1 MAMNPDILVS
11 ISPNGEVEVTVN
23 GVCGPACA
31 DLTKAIE
38 QALGSVKADRKT
50 PEYFQRQEAHR
61 AQR

>member
-1 MAMNPDILVS
+1 MSQEIIVS
-11 ISPNGEVEVTVN
+11 ISPSGEVKVTVN
-23 GVCGPACA
+23 GVRGPACT

-50 PEYFQRQEAHR
+50 PEYFQRQEVHR

>member
-1 MAMNPDILVS
+1 MSQEIIVS
-11 ISPNGEVEVTVN
+11 ISPNGEVKVTVN

-38 QALGSVKADRKT
+38 QALGSVTSDRKT
-50 PEYFQRQEAHR
+50 PDYFKQREAHR